1 MPVAILLDPGK
12 PTLFDAGEAGL
23 DLPHFLCPVC
33 LENLI
38 DGGGVKAVLCDHVL
52 FLQDEDRRLFCRDGK
67 MERLAVSAWKEA
79 ERRGLPVLDVAQ
91 EHLGPDVVFFDVLLP
106 GPDRAASEVVTL
118 VIDLADGQPVR
129 AAA

>member
-33 LENLI
+33 LENLV
-38 DGGGVKAVLCDHVL
+38 DRGGVKAVLCDHVL
-52 FLQDEDRRLFCRDGK
+52 FLQDEAGRLFCRDGK
-67 MERLAVSAWKEA
+67 MERLAFSAWKEA
-79 ERRGLPVLDVAQ
+79 GRRGVPILDVVQ
-91 EHLGPDVVFFDVLLP
+91 EHLGPDVVFFDVLLR
-106 GPDRAASEVVTL
+106 GEEHAGDEVVTL
-118 VIDLADGQPVR
+118 VVDLADGQPLR